1 MSTNLGGVFSA
12 IATPFTADGDSVDE
26 QALRR
31 LVDVTL
37 AGGIHGLV
45 PAGSTGEFTALDGSE
60 RRCVVEVVIDQAAGR
75 VPVVPHTGAM
85 TTREAVS
92 LSKHAQACGAAAVMA
107 VAPYYE
113 PHTLDEARA
122 YYESIAAAIDIPV
135 MVYNLPVATGLA
147 FTGEWLAD
155 LARGTG
161 RAWYVKDT
169 SGDFSQIQRFAV
181 AFKDDFGAFVG
192 WDTLL
197 GPAFLSGVAGTVV
210 GAANIIPAQIVEV
223 WHLVQSGHSA
233 DAIARWRDILPIMEI
248 LTSGSYTAAVKA
260 GMELVGL
267 TAGPTRAPAAAIE
280 ERRRVELA
288 AALARLGVIPAFV
301 G

>member
-1 MSTNLGGVFSA
+1 M
-12 IATPFTADGDSVDE
+12 
-26 QALRR
+26 
-31 LVDVTL
+31 
-37 AGGIHGLV
+37 
-45 PAGSTGEFTALDGSE
+45 
-60 RRCVVEVVIDQAAGR
+60 
-75 VPVVPHTGAM
+75 PHTGAM